1 MVMDTAVETWAEAT
15 AAAIWEAVATRDMEE
30 TKEATAVATRV
41 VATAVDTTPVA
52 AAAWVEADMVA
63 PLVETEE
70 VTSTT
75 MATII
80 TTLALDM
87 DQDTEVDP
95 NGDKDLPSEEL
106 DPTE

>member
-1 MVMDTAVETWAEAT
+1 
-15 AAAIWEAVATRDMEE
+15 
-30 TKEATAVATRV
+30 VATRV
-41 VATAVDTTPVA
+41 VATAVDTTPVVA
-52 AAAWVEADMVA
+52 AAAWVEADMVV

-80 TTLALDM
+80 TTTLALDM
-87 DQDTEVDP
+87 DQDMEVDP

-106 DPTE
+106 DPTEAVMAVAVAAVWAAVVVTTDDKST